1 MTTNK
6 NFAQMSSKKLREL
19 MQHAEPEDAKAIEE
33 LLKARGV
40 VDNKRLDELMLEKYP
55 HIVYTAEQ
63 SDEFLKKYEGDLTDE
78 DAVAQDFMECVTYRK
93 NFAVMSTKKLTALLK
108 TASEDDAKIISALI
122 KARQD
127 AIRSFEDKFTIIK
140 HVGKNDK
147 FVVREFDNE
156 DDAKKFLDLL
166 RKSERLDFIKYTINQ
181 ELNY

>member
-1 MTTNK
+1 M
-6 NFAQMSSKKLREL
+6 
-19 MQHAEPEDAKAIEE
+19 
-33 LLKARGV
+33 
-40 VDNKRLDELMLEKYP
+40 VDNKRLCELMLEKYP

-63 SDEFLKKYEGDLTDE
+63 ADEFLKKYEGISGDILDE
-78 DAVAQDFMECVTYRK
+78 DAVAWDFVEYVSMCR

-166 RKSERLDFIKYTINQ
+166 RKSERLDFIKYTMNQ
-181 ELNY
+181 ALNY

>member
-63 SDEFLKKYEGDLTDE
+63 SDEFLKKYEGNLIDE
-78 DAVAQDFMECVTYRK
+78 DAVAWDFAEYV
-93 NFAVMSTKKLTALLK
+93 NGAKKF
-108 TASEDDAKIISALI
+108 I
-122 KARQD
+122 
-127 AIRSFEDKFTIIK
+127 IIK
-140 HVGKNDK
+140 TVGKYDK
-147 FVVREFDNE
+147 YVVREL
-156 DDAKKFLDLL
+156 DDEESAKLFVFLM
-166 RKSERLDFIKYTINQ
+166 RESEQHDFIRYRITKVIN
-181 ELNY
+181 Y